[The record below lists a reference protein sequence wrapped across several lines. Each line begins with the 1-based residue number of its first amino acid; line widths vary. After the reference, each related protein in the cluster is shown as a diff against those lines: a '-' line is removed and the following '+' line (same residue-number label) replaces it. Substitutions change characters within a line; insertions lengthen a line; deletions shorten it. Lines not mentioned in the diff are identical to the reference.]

1 MTLGAPVPRLNWVRD
16 RKEARPKT
24 GVDRD
29 SWNEIANYQ
38 DDLFDL
44 FDDRHDATTGDH
56 DTPEVAQGEGFIEG
70 TTGYAFVDPTCIITT
85 TFTLQRSQGIIASIA
100 KQSQGRYRVTLS
112 KNLVQPYF
120 PVVRAFTLTAAES
133 VPGGCSALGNSVP
146 QPFVTII
153 SATQFDVTLKNI
165 AGTEVGRDSTL
176 WIHGESA

>member
-1 MTLGAPVPRLNWVRD
+1 MTLGAPIPRLNWVRD
-16 RKEARPKT
+16 QKEARPKT

-29 SWNEIANYQ
+29 TWNEIANYQ

-56 DTPEVAQGEGFIEG
+56 DTPEVAQGEGYIQG
-70 TTGYAFVDPTCIITT
+70 TTGYAFADPLCVITT

-112 KNLVQPYF
+112 KSLVQPYF
-120 PVVRAFTLTAAES
+120 PVVRAFTLTVAES

-153 SATQFDVTLKNI
+153 SATQFDVTLKNV